1 MVSRTG
7 EFDGFRLHCYNI
19 LYILIGRACLGEIGY
34 CFFVLFFFFSF
45 LSFFFFSLSLPFCWF
60 APAIVFPH
68 SRVPRRIG
76 GSSRCRCTAFVARVL
91 FALGSVDDRVER
103 ACHDLTSLVGEGVF
117 YHSAV
122 A

>member
-7 EFDGFRLHCYNI
+7 ESDGLRLHCYNI
-19 LYILIGRACLGEIGY
+19 LYILIGRACLGEIGF
-34 CFFVLFFFFSF
+34 CFFFCFFSF
-45 LSFFFFSLSLPFCWF
+45 FFNSHSLPFCLF
-60 APAIVFPH
+60 APVIVFPH
-68 SRVPRRIG
+68 SRIPHRMG

-91 FALGSVDDRVER
+91 FALDSVDGRVER

-117 YHSAV
+117 HHSSV